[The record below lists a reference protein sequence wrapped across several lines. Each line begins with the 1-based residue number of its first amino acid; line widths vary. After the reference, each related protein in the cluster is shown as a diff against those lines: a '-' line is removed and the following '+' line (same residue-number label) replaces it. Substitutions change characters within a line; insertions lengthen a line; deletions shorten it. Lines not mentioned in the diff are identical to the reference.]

1 MSRVRVPSIALLF
14 LHRPKNTRLK
24 NNPAL
29 ILRLMYAKRINN
41 KKPPNW
47 LERHPEVQGILW
59 LVFSLCQLACLV
71 TFDAKGAF
79 THPLGLVGYIVA
91 GIWYF
96 TFGLASFVIIFGMC
110 WYAIR
115 LMFMQDPPIGAM
127 QMASLFLAGSL
138 LSLIFSAIASP
149 PFEAILSQWFG
160 FNEANLKLGG
170 TPFYYF
176 YQHAFYRLLGSI
188 GTIIVGS
195 VGLFLTLAYFLQ
207 LPLSSWLQ
215 ELKERIFGSEA
226 PKKRVV
232 KTQEIEVD
240 VTPKKEKLPSFRK
253 TPQLAL
259 PQTESVDLYCDIEEE
274 HPVYVEPKKEKAKKE
289 KIKEIVIP
297 VRDISLPSIDLLN
310 TPKKNDQSQLVK
322 ELKSKADLLEET
334 LLSFGIEAK
343 VGQIHCGPTI
353 TSFEVHP
360 AVGVKIG
367 KIKNLE
373 HDIALNLEA
382 KAIRIIAPIPGKA
395 AVGIEVP
402 NLNPQEVSFKEI
414 LLAYQQKGSP
424 FRIPMLL
431 GKGVNGDLV
440 IADLAKMPHCIIA
453 GATGSGKSV
462 CINSIVMSIL
472 MCKKPDEVRLL
483 MIDPKKVELTQY
495 TNLPHMLAPVITE
508 PHNACLALNW
518 LVKEMEKRYEILK
531 LTGQRN
537 IEAFNKRKINLEQEK
552 QFHIEIPEKFAYYVA
567 LIDELADLMMVSSS
581 DIETPIARIAQMAR
595 AVGIHMILATQRP
608 SREVI
613 TGLIRANF
621 PARIAFKVAS
631 RINSQII
638 LDDIGAEN
646 MLGNGDMLFLMPG
659 QPQLIRAQGV
669 FVRDEEITTVIESIT
684 SQAPPQYLINSFD
697 NIQLSSSDNE
707 EEEADTLF
715 DEAKNIV
722 LSTGN
727 ASTTFLQ
734 RKLKIGYARAASLMD
749 MLEARG
755 IVGPQEGARP
765 RRVIF
770 PKNAPVDVEDEE
782 F

>member
-1 MSRVRVPSIALLF
+1 
-14 LHRPKNTRLK
+14 
-24 NNPAL
+24 
-29 ILRLMYAKRINN
+29 MYAQRIDK

-47 LERHPEVQGILW
+47 LQRHPEVQGILW
-59 LVFSLCQLACLV
+59 LVFCLCQVMCLV
-71 TFDAKGAF
+71 SFDASSVAANYLGFIGHLLAGA
-79 THPLGLVGYIVA
+79 
-91 GIWYF
+91 WYF
-96 TFGLASFVIIFGMC
+96 TFGIASYAIILAFV
-110 WYAIR
+110 WYALR
-115 LMFMQDPPIGAM
+115 LMFMREPPIGTM
-127 QMASLFLAGSL
+127 QLVSIFLAGTS
-138 LSLIFSAIASP
+138 LSLIFSVIASP
-149 PFEAILSQWFG
+149 SFELVLSRIFG
-160 FNEANLKLGG
+160 FETAKLKLGG
-170 TPFYYF
+170 VPFNLM
-176 YQHAFYRLLGSI
+176 YQHVLSRLLSAP
-188 GTIIVGS
+188 GTILLS
-195 VGLFLTLAYFLQ
+195 CAGLFLSLAYFLQ
-207 LPLSSWLQ
+207 MPLHSWLLEMKQ
-215 ELKERIFGSEA
+215 WLFAKKES
-226 PKKRVV
+226 KQVV
-232 KTQEIEVD
+232 VADEIELD
-240 VTPKKEKLPSFRK
+240 VTPKKAKLPSYRK
-253 TPQLAL
+253 APQLAM
-259 PQTESVDLYCDIEEE
+259 PADQNVDLYCDIEAE
-274 HPVYVEPKKEKAKKE
+274 HPVYVEPKKEKAVQIQQALTVTAPKTA
-289 KIKEIVIP
+289 IKT
-297 VRDISLPSIDLLN
+297 DINLPSLDLLN
-310 TPKKNDQSQLVK
+310 TPKKSDQSQLVK
-322 ELKSKADLLEET
+322 ELKAKADLLEET

-382 KAIRIIAPIPGKA
+382 KAIRIIAPIPGKP

-402 NLNPQEVSFKEI
+402 NANPQEVSFKEI
-414 LLAYQQKGSP
+414 LLAYQQRGSP
-424 FRIPMLL
+424 FKIPMLL

-472 MCKKPDEVRLL
+472 MCAKPDEIRLL

-537 IEAFNKRKINLEQEK
+537 IEAFNNRKINIEQEK
-552 QFHIEIPEKFAYYVA
+552 TFHVPIPEKFAYYVC
-567 LIDELADLMMVSSS
+567 LIDELADLMMVSSQ

-659 QPQLIRAQGV
+659 SSALIRAQGV
-669 FVRDEEITTVIESIT
+669 FIRDEEITKVVESIN
-684 SQAPPQYLINSFD
+684 SQAPPQYLIQSFD
-697 NIQLSSSDNE
+697 NLQLPSSPDD
-707 EEEADTLF
+707 EEEAEDTLF
-715 DEAKNIV
+715 NDAKSII

-755 IVGPQEGARP
+755 VVGPQEGARP
-765 RRVIF
+765 RRVLF
-770 PKNAPVDVEDEE
+770 PKNPQADDDFEDEE

>member
-1 MSRVRVPSIALLF
+1 
-14 LHRPKNTRLK
+14 
-24 NNPAL
+24 
-29 ILRLMYAKRINN
+29 MYSDRIKK

-47 LERHPEVQGILW
+47 LKRHPEMQGVLW
-59 LVFSLCQLACLV
+59 LAFCICQVLCLAS
-71 TFDAKGAF
+71 FDAA
-79 THPLGLVGYIVA
+79 TTSSNLLGLIGHIVA
-91 GIWYF
+91 GSWYF
-96 TFGLASFVIIFGMC
+96 TFGVGSYAIVLAIV
-110 WYAIR
+110 WYALR
-115 LMFMQDPPIGAM
+115 LMFVRDPAVGTMQVVSI
-127 QMASLFLAGSL
+127 FLAGTA
-138 LSLIFSAIASP
+138 LSLILSAIASP
-149 PFEAILSQWFG
+149 SFELILSRSFG
-160 FNEANLKLGG
+160 FETAKLKLGG
-170 TPFYYF
+170 VPFY
-176 YQHAFYRLLGSI
+176 LLYTHILDKLISCA
-188 GTIIVGS
+188 GTLLLSS
-195 VGLFLTLAYFLQ
+195 VGLFLSLAYFLQ
-207 LPLSSWLQ
+207 LPLQSWLM
-215 ELKERIFGSEA
+215 ELKNSTFNKKETS
-226 PKKRVV
+226 KRVITH
-232 KTQEIEVD
+232 KEIELEI
-240 VTPKKEKLPSFRK
+240 TPKKEKLPTFRK

-259 PQTESVDLYCDIEEE
+259 PQNHNIDLFCDIEDA
-274 HPVYVEPKKEKAKKE
+274 HPVYTEPKKPKPPQTKA
-289 KIKEIVIP
+289 IVTSKTTTI
-297 VRDISLPSIDLLN
+297 VVDINLPSLDLLN
-310 TPKKNDQSQLVK
+310 TPKKTDQSQLVK

-360 AVGVKIG
+360 AVGVKIT

-373 HDIALNLEA
+373 NDIALNLEA
-382 KAIRIIAPIPGKA
+382 KAIRIIAPIPGKP

-402 NLNPQEVSFKEI
+402 NSNPQEVSFKEI
-414 LLAYQQKGSP
+414 LLAYQQRGSP
-424 FRIPMLL
+424 FKIPMLL

-472 MCKKPDEVRLL
+472 MCAKPDEIRLL

-495 TNLPHMLAPVITE
+495 TELPHMLAPVITE

-537 IEAFNKRKINLEQEK
+537 IEAFNKRKINIEQEK
-552 QFHIEIPEKFAYYVA
+552 EFHVPIPEKFPYYVA
-567 LIDELADLMMVSSS
+567 LIDELADLMMVSSQ

-638 LDDIGAEN
+638 LDDVGAEN

-659 QPQLIRAQGV
+659 SSALIRAQGV
-669 FVRDEEITTVIESIT
+669 FVRDDEIAKVVESIT
-684 SQAPPQYLINSFD
+684 SQAPPQYLISSFD
-697 NIQLSSSDNE
+697 NMPMASAQDE
-707 EEEADTLF
+707 DEAEDTLF
-715 DEAKNIV
+715 DDAKNII

-749 MLEARG
+749 MLEARN
-755 IVGPQEGARP
+755 IVGPQEGARA
-765 RRVIF
+765 RRVLF
-770 PKNAPVDVEDEE
+770 PKNSQAGNEPEDDE